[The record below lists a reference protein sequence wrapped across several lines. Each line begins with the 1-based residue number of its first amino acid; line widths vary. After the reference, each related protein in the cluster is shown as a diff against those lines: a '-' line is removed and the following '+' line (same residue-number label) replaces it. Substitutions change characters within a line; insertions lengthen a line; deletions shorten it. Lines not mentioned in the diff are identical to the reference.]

1 MSTPAAQGISYNS
14 IWSPCTRCLKR
25 HESKFLGGTNGFFS
39 CGEGGHM
46 MKDCPKAKVTIIE
59 GMQVASFCGDVE
71 PQKKIKSYAIQSRQ
85 GQE

>member
-1 MSTPAAQGISYNS
+1 
-14 IWSPCTRCLKR
+14 
-25 HESKFLGGTNGFFS
+25 
-39 CGEGGHM
+39 M

-71 PQKKIKSYAIQSRQ
+71 PQKKTKSYAIQSRQ